1 MPQFTANA
9 IQQPQAFDLVSDTL
23 MIAGIGTGFEGTLN
37 WRVHDGHDER
47 TGFVNAGD
55 GIGGHGQ
62 FQIKVDLTGAAFQL
76 DRIFVEVFEEDQSG
90 QGEERNKVIVPVVY
104 GPLVMAGYSTF
115 FRHRVARGET
125 VSKIARHYY
134 GGSDA
139 EFIQRIVR
147 ANPAITNPD
156 LIFAGQ
162 ELRVPVSAG

>member
-1 MPQFTANA
+1 MPLFTANQ
-9 IQQPQAFDLVSDTL
+9 IQQPQPFDLIGNNL
-23 MIAGIGTGFEGTLN
+23 MIAGIGTGFEATLN

-47 TGFVNAGD
+47 TGFTHAGD

-62 FQIKVDLTGAAFQL
+62 FQIQVDLTGAAFQL

-115 FRHRVARGET
+115 FRHRVVRGET
-125 VSKIARHYY
+125 VSRIAQHYY
-134 GGSDA
+134 GGA
-139 EFIQRIVR
+139 GTEFIQRIVR
-147 ANPAITNPD
+147 ANPAITNPN